1 MANTRNQVAPPH
13 GPHPHLHPRLL
24 LGQKQLTIAE
34 RLAGIVMAAILE
46 MTIVIAI
53 TVADA
58 EGYKENKTTPIAN
71 ECN

>member
-1 MANTRNQVAPPH
+1 
-13 GPHPHLHPRLL
+13 
-24 LGQKQLTIAE
+24 
-34 RLAGIVMAAILE
+34 MAAILE